1 MKPKRYESNFKK
13 DTVELPVKMG
23 ADHKGQNNMHINA
36 KKNSISVSVYFLGD
50 ELLPSDVTQILG
62 IEPSSERVKGESWK
76 TSSGS
81 IVVPKTGRW
90 VLRSNANNRV
100 DSDDLADHIRYIAEV
115 FKNKGEDIKKLKNID
130 KAFIDIYICS
140 GIDEDPKF
148 YYDFSV
154 EEMKFFASLSL
165 PLIITAEF
173 ADD

>member
-1 MKPKRYESNFKK
+1 
-13 DTVELPVKMG
+13 
-23 ADHKGQNNMHINA
+23 MHINS
-36 KKNSISVSVYFLGD
+36 KKNVISVSVYFLGD
-50 ELLPSDVTQILG
+50 DLLPSDVTKILG
-62 IEPSSERVKGESWK
+62 IKSSDERIKGEKWK
-76 TSSGS
+76 ASSGS
-81 IVVPKTGRW
+81 IITSTIGRW
-90 VLRSNANNRV
+90 VFNSRDKMEV